1 MASQVFGGAIEDSAE
16 FVVFR
21 DNETTQVI
29 GDNPS
34 VPGTLLEV
42 MSLPAGVLQS
52 DGTVTVTTSGNT
64 WASVANK
71 RFEEWYYGVTPTFM
85 TYPTHT
91 NCFYLNWGAGIAAG
105 GVAGGAGTLLPAPPA
120 GTAIATALWGA
131 AAGVGIQVGL
141 NLSQPNCW

>member
-52 DGTVTVTTSGNT
+52 DGDVHSSMQSPSKSRAQREPVGQ
-64 WASVANK
+64 
-71 RFEEWYYGVTPTFM
+71 
-85 TYPTHT
+85 
-91 NCFYLNWGAGIAAG
+91 
-105 GVAGGAGTLLPAPPA
+105 
-120 GTAIATALWGA
+120 ALSEQNA
-131 AAGVGIQVGL
+131 VQ
-141 NLSQPNCW
+141 